1 MTQRVFVGDVQGC
14 ADELEALVERAHTDF
29 AGDFELLLTGDLVN
43 RGPASFRVLQRVRRL
58 QDAGRARTVLGN
70 HDLWLATVG
79 HGLATPARGDSLGDV
94 LERPDAAEWLAW
106 LLRQPLLIADTLGD
120 ARFALVH
127 ASLAPEW
134 TLAQAGALA
143 AELSAR
149 LADPRP
155 AAARAFLAAAHA
167 ARQARKRQGTA
178 AAQPVD
184 PPASGEPVGGG
195 EPALL
200 DALGRFITARTA
212 TPGGGWSERLP
223 GEVPVGEPWHAAWSR
238 AGHAFGVVYGHW
250 ALQRLHVAPRLRG
263 LDTGCVHHGRGG
275 DGFLTAWLPD
285 AGARDPFA
293 TPDARFWHERARRQ
307 YWT

>member
-14 ADELEALVERAHTDF
+14 ADELEALVERAHVDF
-29 AGDFELLLTGDLVN
+29 AGDFELWLTGDLVN
-43 RGPASFRVLQRVRRL
+43 RGPASFRVLQRVRAL

-79 HGLATPARGDSLGDV
+79 FGLAPPSRGDTVGDV
-94 LERPDAAEWLAW
+94 LERPDAAAWLDW
-106 LLRQPLLIADTLGD
+106 LLRQPLLLTGDLGETP
-120 ARFALVH
+120 FALVH
-127 ASLAPEW
+127 ASLAPAW
-134 TLAQAGALA
+134 TLAQAEGLA

-149 LADPRP
+149 LADPNR

-167 ARQARKRQGTA
+167 ARQERKRRRASLSSRATQRGQ
-178 AAQPVD
+178 AQLLHGD
-184 PPASGEPVGGG
+184 EA
-195 EPALL
+195 ALL
-200 DALGRFITARTA
+200 DALGRFLTARTA

-238 AGHAFGVVYGHW
+238 AGHEFGVVYGHW

-285 AGARDPFA
+285 ANTRDPFA
-293 TPDARFWHERARRQ
+293 IPDVRFWHERARRQ
-307 YWT
+307 YWL